1 MKRREMEAERGFLS
15 SIGCK
20 TPEAGFETE
29 RFQTELLR
37 WYGRAQRNLPWRRT
51 KDPYAIWV
59 SEIMLQQTRV
69 AAAIPYYERF
79 LARFPDVQS
88 LAAAPEAELLAC
100 WAGLGYYH
108 RARNLQKAA
117 RSIAADGAFPS
128 SYQEIRKLPGIGD
141 YTAAAVASI
150 AFDLPHAAV
159 DGNVLRVLSRVFDD
173 NADIGSQAGRKHFA
187 ALGSALLACRAPGDF
202 NQAMME
208 LGATV
213 CLPKEPQCLLCP
225 VAAHC
230 RVRRNGASPD
240 ERPVK
245 LGLRKSMQETR
256 TLLWIESSGRLL
268 AWQRPADAT
277 LMPGFWELPEA
288 GQIEAAIG
296 AKLGSFRHTITFHN
310 YRFEI
315 CEAKAPNGT
324 GACRWLCEGELD
336 SLPTSTVF
344 KKARRTVARRHSH
357 ADSFAATLGS

>member
-1 MKRREMEAERGFLS
+1 MKLREMEAERGFLF
-15 SIGCK
+15 SIGC
-20 TPEAGFETE
+20 EATETGFETN
-29 RFQTELLR
+29 RFQADLLR
-37 WYGRAQRNLPWRRT
+37 WYARARRDLPWRRT

-117 RSIAADGAFPS
+117 QSIAADGAFPS
-128 SYQEIRKLPGIGD
+128 SYDGIRELPGIGD
-141 YTAAAVASI
+141 YTAAAIASI

-173 NADIGSQAGRKHFA
+173 SADIGSQIGRKHFA
-187 ALGSALLACRAPGDF
+187 ALASFVLARRAPGDF

-213 CLPKEPQCLLCP
+213 CLPKDPQCLLCP
-225 VAAHC
+225 VAGAC
-230 RVRRNGASPD
+230 CVRAGSRSPND
-240 ERPVK
+240 LPVK
-245 LGLRKSMQETR
+245 LGARKSVQETR
-256 TLLWIESSGRLL
+256 RLLWIESDGKLL
-268 AWQRPADAT
+268 AWQRPAEAT

-288 GQIEAAIG
+288 GQIESAMG

-315 CEAKAPNGT
+315 FEAETPEST
-324 GACRWLCEGELD
+324 GVCRWLSEAELN
-336 SLPTSTVF
+336 SLPTSTIF
-344 KKARRTVARRHSH
+344 KKARRAVARERSH
-357 ADSFAATLGS
+357 PGSFAATLGS